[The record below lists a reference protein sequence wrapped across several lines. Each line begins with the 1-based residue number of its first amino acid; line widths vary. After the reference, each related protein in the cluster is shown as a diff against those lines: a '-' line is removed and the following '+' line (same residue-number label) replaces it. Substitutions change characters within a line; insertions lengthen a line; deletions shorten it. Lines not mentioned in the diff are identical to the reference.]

1 MRIACFSTKPYD
13 VDYFERYRDEYGQEI
28 TYYEARLNAQTVG
41 LTDGFEGVCV
51 FVNDELTEETIQS
64 IAQRGIRLI
73 ALRCA
78 GFNNVDLKAAA
89 AHGIRVVRVPVYSP
103 HAVAE
108 HALAIILTLNRKI
121 HKAYNR
127 VRENNF
133 SLARLLGFDLNGKT
147 VGVIGTGSI
156 GRTFCSVMQ
165 GIGCR
170 VVAHDPYPNEALQ
183 EKGVEYLSTTE
194 LFRQSHIISLHCPL
208 TPQTH
213 HIINAEALGEMK
225 KGAMLINTSR
235 GALIDTQA
243 VIGAL
248 RRRQLGSLG
257 IDVYEQEEKIFFQD
271 RSEEILEDEQIM
283 QLIAFPNVL
292 ITAHQAFFT
301 HEALDK
307 ITTIT
312 LQNIKDF
319 EEGAELENEIVL
331 MRSK

>member
-64 IAQRGIRLI
+64 IVQRGIRLI

-133 SLARLLGFDLNGKT
+133 SLDRLLGFDLNGKT

-170 VVAHDPYPNEALQ
+170 VVAHDPYPNEALR

>member
-133 SLARLLGFDLNGKT
+133 SLDRLLGFDLNGKT